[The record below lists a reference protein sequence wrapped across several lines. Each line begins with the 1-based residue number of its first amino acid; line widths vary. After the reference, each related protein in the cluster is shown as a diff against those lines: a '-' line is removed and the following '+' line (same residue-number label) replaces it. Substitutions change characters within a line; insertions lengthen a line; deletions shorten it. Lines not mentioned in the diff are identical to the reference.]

1 MAEADGDAR
10 VGLLLES
17 LGGMVAHFD
26 HLRSRHDVETVGRA
40 ALLCEYLQDAI
51 PVAEK
56 HDPAVASH
64 LLECH
69 DGAAD
74 GSLGSEIPAHGINP
88 YP

>member
-1 MAEADGDAR
+1 
-10 VGLLLES
+10 
-17 LGGMVAHFD
+17 MVAHFD
-26 HLRSRHDVETVGRA
+26 HLRGRHDVETVGRA